1 MLEGVVKFPGTH
13 EGHKLAWEF
22 MRSLNGSGWLAGY
35 PFRWGGEDNKAN
47 WAVRIAKGG
56 TA

>member
-13 EGHKLAWEF
+13 EGHKLAWDF

-47 WAVRIAKGG
+47 WTVRIVKGG
-56 TA
+56 AA